1 MATAAAIA
9 RVKEITYLWEGK
21 DKSGKVMKGQMRAG
35 GEAVVNVTLR
45 RQGIIVTKVQK
56 QRLGRGGQISHKDVT
71 LVFPPMAAVMKAG
84 APLLRAFYLLCKGHA
99 DPARARSLLAGQVAV
114 RHRACHP
121 SR

>member
-56 QRLGRGGQISHKDVT
+56 QRLGRGGKITDKDVAP
-71 LVFPPMAAVMKAG
+71 FSPPIGATMKTRVPRPQTFDILG
-84 APLLRAFYLLCKGHA
+84 RAP
-99 DPARARSLLAGQVAV
+99 P
-114 RHRACHP
+114 HP
-121 SR
+121 PRCRL